1 MYHQRMI
8 EQYSPQEL
16 DRIATIITDGPY
28 RHSPD
33 ELPGLHAYPEHKDRL
48 FMDSPGP
55 ERLSPKRLLVRDGP
69 WHIAGHANR
78 EGQIDID
85 PDVPLETFYRPEDT
99 LIQTKNHSQLLY
111 DQYGR
116 PIHPAWRQLLS
127 DKRIGLPTGLGFFW
141 RYGENQTV
149 DPIVHRQMTP
159 EDEPEFLLIQRSRGL
174 QWALPGG
181 FRDKADDTSAMTAFR
196 ELAEETGL
204 QPTGASHEEVM
215 DKRPVGRRDTIHAW
229 TRNTA
234 VLIHANR
241 EYLYDVKPEA
251 RDDAVD
257 AGWFTIRA
265 MQEKL
270 SMFDAHAQ
278 YIGAAMMRL
287 QA

>member
-1 MYHQRMI
+1 MT

-16 DRIATIITDGPY
+16 DRIATVITSGPY

-33 ELPGLHAYPEHKDRL
+33 ELPGPNVYPEHKDRL
-48 FMDSPGP
+48 FIDSPGLD
-55 ERLSPKRLLVRDGP
+55 RLSLKRLLVPHGP

-78 EGQIDID
+78 EGQADID
-85 PDVPLETFYRPEDT
+85 PDVPLEKMYRPEDT
-99 LIQTKNHSQLLY
+99 LRQTENHSTLLY
-111 DQYGR
+111 DHYGR

-127 DKRIGLPTGLGFFW
+127 DRRIGLPTGLGFFW
-141 RYGENQTV
+141 KYGENQTV
-149 DPIVHRQMTP
+149 DPVVYRQVSP
-159 EDEPEFLLIQRSRGL
+159 EDDPEFLLIQRSRGL

-181 FRDKADDTSAMTAFR
+181 FRDKTDDSSATAAFR

-204 QPTGASHEEVM
+204 KPESAAHEDIM
-215 DKRPVGRRDTIHAW
+215 DKRPVGKRDTIHAW
-229 TRNTA
+229 TRNTV
-234 VLIHANR
+234 VLIHADQ

-257 AGWFTIRA
+257 AGWFTVQA

-278 YIGAAMMRL
+278 YIGAAITRL
-287 QA
+287 QT